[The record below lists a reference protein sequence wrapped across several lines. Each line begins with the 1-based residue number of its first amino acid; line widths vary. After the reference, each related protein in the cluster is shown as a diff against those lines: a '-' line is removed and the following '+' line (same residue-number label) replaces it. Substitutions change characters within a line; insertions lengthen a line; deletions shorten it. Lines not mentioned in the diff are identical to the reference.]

1 MEYIHE
7 HTQNLNNILKT
18 YLNYYDQFH
27 SKEKI
32 HVEVKDM
39 FGRLLK
45 SECIEGKSRAI
56 HENFTRMNT
65 LSFPDIKK
73 FILYRSY
80 YQAQQ
85 FKGPLNSL
93 QGRPTADLFTLDKT
107 YRDHIECK
115 RLDIDKRIRLKSKK
129 LRNRTTEKP
138 KALYLKVYPN
148 DIDPCELENIQSL
161 FILQGKMRP
170 RHNVSMIED
179 VGGPVLD
186 IPRRQR
192 RVEVVDFFFIIRDFF
207 EWTTHEGDI
216 PFVDRQI
223 LFYFHWLSYAIW
235 TIPLELSLL
244 SRWIQAT
251 PAFPL
256 EQYVILSTGLSRSK
270 PSW

>member
-1 MEYIHE
+1 
-7 HTQNLNNILKT
+7 
-18 YLNYYDQFH
+18 LNYNDQFH
-27 SKEKI
+27 SKEKV

-45 SECIEGKSRAI
+45 SECIEGKSRAVD
-56 HENFTRMNT
+56 EDLTRMNT
-65 LSFPDIKK
+65 LSFPDMKT
-73 FILYRSY
+73 FVSYRSY
-80 YQAQQ
+80 YQAQE
-85 FKGPLNSL
+85 FKGALNSL
-93 QGRPTADLFTLDKT
+93 KGRPTADLFTLDKT
-107 YRDHIECK
+107 YQDHIECK

-129 LRNRTTEKP
+129 LRYRALEKP

-148 DIDPCELENIQSL
+148 DIDPCEFESIQSL
-161 FILQGKMRP
+161 FIRQGKMRS
-170 RHNVSMIED
+170 RHNESMIED
-179 VGGPVLD
+179 VGGPILN

-192 RVEVVDFFFIIRDFF
+192 RVEVRDFFFIIRDFF
-207 EWTTHEGDI
+207 HWTTHEGDI